1 MATGAG
7 SSASGFA
14 SATSIQAFTANV
26 TNSGTITAMA
36 TGSGAQAFGI
46 EAATTASVNN
56 SGTIKAVATGSGALS
71 FGITAPTV
79 NVVNSGLVSGGTGI
93 ATGATSNTISPGGG
107 THSTIVN
114 SGTIIGTNGVAI
126 DFTGRSLAAMPGA
139 GTAISSSNDTLTLL
153 PGSRI
158 LGEIL
163 LGTDDT
169 VNVSIPGRGLSSV
182 LSFGDASG
190 AHGLSG
196 TGAVVNVVTTEL
208 SVVHGNEIATLEPTA
223 LALADRTLLDFTGG
237 VSSLIQGRLGEVAD
251 PAGAAGGGSSL
262 VTSYA
267 AGQGA
272 IPNLPTK
279 KAPATAPSPLQTIV
293 VWANAFGGGHVQ
305 ASDGPDLRAT
315 HSYGGVAFGLD
326 AQALPNL
333 RLGAFLGGGF
343 GQLAVAQGSQH
354 IDTDYITGGIYGHY
368 SFGAPFIDFNLF
380 GGTTHNSSTRRV
392 TDNLGSGLDSA
403 TGSYDGSFVSPEL
416 ALGWRIEDLA
426 DGLVWTPAA
435 RVRYVAGWFDRY
447 AETGSAQNLVVNS
460 RSLQDVEGRLELAVS
475 KTLPFGNGLIGLQ
488 AKAGV
493 IGLTRLGSTSTNVNL
508 IGADF
513 SFPTPGRNQDFGAY
527 AGLGVDY
534 KVTAMISAFASAEGT
549 VLTHSSRYGTARAGL
564 QVKFW

>member
-1 MATGAG
+1 
-7 SSASGFA
+7 
-14 SATSIQAFTANV
+14 
-26 TNSGTITAMA
+26 
-36 TGSGAQAFGI
+36 
-46 EAATTASVNN
+46 
-56 SGTIKAVATGSGALS
+56 
-71 FGITAPTV
+71 
-79 NVVNSGLVSGGTGI
+79 
-93 ATGATSNTISPGGG
+93 
-107 THSTIVN
+107 
-114 SGTIIGTNGVAI
+114 
-126 DFTGRSLAAMPGA
+126 
-139 GTAISSSNDTLTLL
+139 LL

-163 LGTDDT
+163 LGTNDT
-169 VNVSIPGRGLSSV
+169 VNIDIGSRLSSV
-182 LSFGDASG
+182 LTLNFGDATG

-223 LALADRTLLDFTGG
+223 LALTDRTLLDFTGG

-251 PAGAAGGGSSL
+251 PAGTVFAGGGSSL

-267 AGQGA
+267 AAPGA
-272 IPNLPTK
+272 NPNLPTK
-279 KAPATAPSPLQTIV
+279 KAPTTAPSPLQTIV

-368 SFGAPFIDFNLF
+368 SFGAPFLDFNLF
-380 GGTTHNSSTRRV
+380 GGTTHNNSTRLV
-392 TDNLGSGLDSA
+392 NSLGTGGLETA
-403 TGSYDGSFVSPEL
+403 TGSYGGSFVSPEL
-416 ALGWRIEDLA
+416 ALGWRIEDLGN
-426 DGLVWTPAA
+426 GLVWTPAA
-435 RVRYVAGWFDRY
+435 RLRYVAGWFDRY
-447 AETGSAQNLVVNS
+447 AETGSTQNLVVNS

-475 KTLPFGNGLIGLQ
+475 KALPFGDGLIGLQ

-493 IGLTRLGSTSTNVNL
+493 IGLTRLGSTSTEVNL

-534 KVTAMISAFASAEGT
+534 KVTATISAFASAEGT
-549 VLTHSSRYGTARAGL
+549 VLTHSSRYGTARAGF

>member
-1 MATGAG
+1 M
-7 SSASGFA
+7 
-14 SATSIQAFTANV
+14 
-26 TNSGTITAMA
+26 
-36 TGSGAQAFGI
+36 
-46 EAATTASVNN
+46 
-56 SGTIKAVATGSGALS
+56 
-71 FGITAPTV
+71 
-79 NVVNSGLVSGGTGI
+79 
-93 ATGATSNTISPGGG
+93 
-107 THSTIVN
+107 
-114 SGTIIGTNGVAI
+114 
-126 DFTGRSLAAMPGA
+126 
-139 GTAISSSNDTLTLL
+139 L

-163 LGTDDT
+163 LGTNDT

-182 LSFGDASG
+182 LSFGDATG

-208 SVVHGNEIATLEPTA
+208 SVVHGNQIATLDPTA

-251 PAGAAGGGSSL
+251 PAGTGFAGGGSSL

-267 AGQGA
+267 APPGA
-272 IPNLPTK
+272 NPNLPTK
-279 KAPATAPSPLQTIV
+279 KAPAGSPSPVPSIV
-293 VWANAFGGGHVQ
+293 AWANAFGGGHVQ
-305 ASDGPDLRAT
+305 ASDGLDLRAT

-326 AQALPNL
+326 AQALSNL

-354 IDTDYITGGIYGHY
+354 IDTDYLTGGIYGHY
-368 SFGAPFIDFNLF
+368 SFGAPFLDFNLF
-380 GGTTHNSSTRRV
+380 GGTTHNNSTRLV
-392 TDNLGSGLDSA
+392 NNLGTLGLDTA

-416 ALGWRIEDLA
+416 ALGWRIEDLG

-435 RVRYVAGWFDRY
+435 RLRYVAGWFDRY

-475 KTLPFGNGLIGLQ
+475 KTLPFGDGLIGLQ

-493 IGLTRLGSTSTNVNL
+493 IGLTRLGSTSTDVNL

-534 KVTAMISAFASAEGT
+534 KVTATISAFASAEGT